1 MVDVSSGSNNIK
13 INVASKNNLKQIV
26 VSPDALQ
33 HYTNLARGWANKL
46 DSTVDGVEYSAKYY
60 AQKAQASSEDSINAK
75 NSILN
80 NSGFIAVSADLLG
93 DNNIGTC
100 ASNIETILSASS
112 NAIAAQNYAQ
122 TAAAQA
128 EIATTK
134 AQEATAAVTDYA
146 DKNLSNITEA
156 GIQVIK
162 GYLAEVNEAV
172 SQINTTLLTKLDTD
186 HSNDTKPYVSQAYV
200 NGTSGYR
207 VWSDKYCEQ
216 WGFST
221 TTNKTITLSKTY
233 ANTNY
238 NIILGKGFSNN
249 TNSRYPNIVSGQK
262 TKSQF
267 YVSGTYQNTHG
278 TDCHFYWKTSG
289 YIA

>member
-1 MVDVSSGSNNIK
+1 MVDVSGGSNNIK

-80 NSGFIAVSADLLG
+80 NSGFIAVSADLIG

-156 GIQVIK
+156 GVQVIK
-162 GYLAEVNEAV
+162 GNLAEVNEAV
-172 SQINTTLLTKLDTD
+172 SQINTTLLTKLDTN
-186 HSNDTKPYVSQAYV
+186 HSNDTKPYVNQTYV
-200 NGTSGYR
+200 NGASWYR
-207 VWSDKYCEQ
+207 VWSDGWKEQ
-216 WGFST
+216 GGRVSFAANGT
-221 TTNKTITLSKTY
+221 TVTFPK
-233 ANTNY
+233 A
-238 NIILGKGFSNN
+238 FSNAN
-249 TNSRYPNIVSGQK
+249 YTLTLGFYSGNSTYFVIGASVSSYNATRFIANGWHQGG
-262 TKSQF
+262 
-267 YVSGTYQNTHG
+267 VSSRTGWWYACG
-278 TDCHFYWKTSG
+278 K
-289 YIA
+289 

>member
-1 MVDVSSGSNNIK
+1 MVDVSGGSNNIK

-80 NSGFIAVSADLLG
+80 NSGFIAVSADLIG

-146 DKNLSNITEA
+146 DKKIRYADFPEMIDRILCKIVEKNVALE
-156 GIQVIK
+156 
-162 GYLAEVNEAV
+162 
-172 SQINTTLLTKLDTD
+172 INTSSAGSGSLLLPDLDIIARYTALGGRMFTFGSD
-186 HSNDTKPYVSQAYV
+186 AHTVARYCDKEEIVKSALSDLDIKRCCYFEK
-200 NGTSGYR
+200 GKI
-207 VWSDKYCEQ
+207 VWAE
-216 WGFST
+216 
-221 TTNKTITLSKTY
+221 L
-233 ANTNY
+233 A
-238 NIILGKGFSNN
+238 
-249 TNSRYPNIVSGQK
+249 
-262 TKSQF
+262 
-267 YVSGTYQNTHG
+267 
-278 TDCHFYWKTSG
+278 
-289 YIA
+289 